1 MTSHLN
7 EDSNLSNYKIL
18 GGWFFG
24 KLFGGV
30 RPLLLVDQ
38 LVTQFVIQVDKHG
51 GEEVKTDR
59 TCTRNT

>member
-1 MTSHLN
+1 MRTPTCLT
-7 EDSNLSNYKIL
+7 IRFW